1 MSDFYAPQILG
12 CALFNKNNPIVE
24 TIIILHKKQK
34 NNNNKN
40 FRNAFITYILLF
52 LQVFP
57 ISEKDPVKLSI
68 HHYPVCTTYAFFI
81 NPEDTEQ
88 KVIVKDPSN
97 IEEAVM
103 DGKIVLGMNP
113 YKEIC
118 TLHLAGKM
126 LIDKNVVLKLT
137 HSAIE
142 NSKVAV
148 ELIKNA
154 IQR

>member
-1 MSDFYAPQILG
+1 
-12 CALFNKNNPIVE
+12 
-24 TIIILHKKQK
+24 
-34 NNNNKN
+34 
-40 FRNAFITYILLF
+40 
-52 LQVFP
+52 
-57 ISEKDPVKLSI
+57 
-68 HHYPVCTTYAFFI
+68 
-81 NPEDTEQ
+81 
-88 KVIVKDPSN
+88 
-97 IEEAVM
+97 M

>member
-12 CALFNKNNPIVE
+12 CALFNNPIVE
-24 TIIILHKKQK
+24 TIIILYKKQK